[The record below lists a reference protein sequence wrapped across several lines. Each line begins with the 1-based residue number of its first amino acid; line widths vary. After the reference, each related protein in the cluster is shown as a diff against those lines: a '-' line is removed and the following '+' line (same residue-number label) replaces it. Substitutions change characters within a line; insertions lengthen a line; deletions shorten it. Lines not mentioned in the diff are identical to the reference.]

1 MLVLLME
8 EGPLLPWVNLRA
20 PGLSETPQTEQV
32 LDTDTTPA
40 LASRAQSEGPE
51 GSHVWVCMRL
61 FQHTKSAPGAC
72 EQGQSWAV
80 RPSISYAI
88 LAVPERPGGQDL
100 LQGWGPFIP
109 CLSAL
114 VIP

>member
-32 LDTDTTPA
+32 RDTDTTPA
-40 LASRAQSEGPE
+40 LASRAQSEGLE

-72 EQGQSWAV
+72 EQVRAGRLGHPFPMPSWQ
-80 RPSISYAI
+80 RQ
-88 LAVPERPGGQDL
+88 R
-100 LQGWGPFIP
+100 GPVARICFRDGAP
-109 CLSAL
+109 
-114 VIP
+114 